1 MAYRIL
7 EVAGHAPHQI
17 SDFVGAQSFTVETG
31 LRNSRVSGIG
41 SNTGIGVIFRQRG
54 TRHPST
60 SGRARFRDWRICAV
74 PGTGF
79 MAEVVP
85 APDRPVAAASQQQ
98 RQK

>member
-7 EVAGHAPHQI
+7 EVAGHAPRQI

-31 LRNSRVSGIG
+31 LRKSQVSGIG
-41 SNTGIGVIFRQRG
+41 SNTGIGVTFRQRG
-54 TRHPST
+54 ARHPSA

-85 APDRPVAAASQQQ
+85 VPDRPATAAS
-98 RQK
+98 RH